1 MEIKSKLNWFS
12 CNFVDESLELNYK
25 SSEWVRDRKKFVIK
39 LWALLILAV
48 LGILLEL
55 GLRANSIELDITGVK
70 PYPPIFNIFALWI
83 IAAYVIDILLYIW
96 LFFSDDSKRKKFGNN
111 IIAFAISHILLGQNV
126 RGFYSPIEEFQLE
139 TMTVYFYPAFPI
151 FLAILILAIIDI
163 DFHYLT
169 VVYLIAFI
177 PAILMFIIK
186 GNASILEA
194 LILIIFP
201 AFYLLFNVYQ
211 NHIKSRHSF
220 YFENLMGA
228 GLRKYFG
235 DTLTEQLI
243 KDEGQISG
251 QNQWVTLTFTDLAQ
265 YSTIIEKMSPEMAVE
280 FLNEYYT
287 AMHQVIK
294 NHNGMILN
302 YIGDCVMV
310 IYGAPNVTKN
320 HEISGVK
327 AAIDMRQK
335 LSELNDKWEESEFSR
350 YWTNLGIK
358 EVTCRT
364 GVHCGNLI
372 VGNIGSED
380 LLQYSAIGDAVNIA
394 SRLESVN
401 KDFGTSIAI
410 SEQIYAA
417 LTKELV
423 NKAKLEGEISL
434 KGRSKVTNVY
444 SL

>member
-1 MEIKSKLNWFS
+1 MEIKSKLNLFS
-12 CNFVDESLELNYK
+12 CNFVDESLELDYK
-25 SSEWVRDRKKFVIK
+25 TSEWVRDRKKFVIK
-39 LWALLILAV
+39 LWALFILAI

-55 GLRANSIELDITGVK
+55 DLRANSIELDIAGVK
-70 PYPPIFNIFALWI
+70 PYPSIFNIFALWI
-83 IAAYVIDILLYIW
+83 ISAYVIDILLYIW
-96 LFFSDDSKRKKFGNN
+96 LFFSDDGKRKKFGNN

-169 VVYLIAFI
+169 AVYLISFI
-177 PAILMFIIK
+177 PAISMFIIK
-186 GNASILEA
+186 GNAPILEA

-251 QNQWVTLTFTDLAQ
+251 RNQWVTLTFTDLAQ

-294 NHNGMILN
+294 NH
-302 YIGDCVMV
+302 
-310 IYGAPNVTKN
+310 
-320 HEISGVK
+320 EISGVK

-358 EVTCRT
+358 KVTCRT

-423 NKAKLEGEISL
+423 DKSKLVGEINL

>member
-1 MEIKSKLNWFS
+1 
-12 CNFVDESLELNYK
+12 VDESLELDYK
-25 SSEWVRDRKKFVIK
+25 SSEWVRDRKKFIIK
-39 LWALLILAV
+39 LWALFILAI

-55 GLRANSIELDITGVK
+55 GLRANSIELDIAGLK

-83 IAAYVIDILLYIW
+83 ISAYVIDILLYIW
-96 LFFSDDSKRKKFGNN
+96 LFFSNDSKRKKFGNN

-169 VVYLIAFI
+169 VVYLISFI

-186 GNASILEA
+186 GNAPTLEA

-220 YFENLMGA
+220 YFENLMSA

-243 KDEGQISG
+243 KDEGQITG

-294 NHNGMILN
+294 NH
-302 YIGDCVMV
+302 
-310 IYGAPNVTKN
+310 
-320 HEISGVK
+320 EISGVK

-358 EVTCRT
+358 KVTCRT

-423 NKAKLEGEISL
+423 AKSKLVGEINL